1 MLRTGVM
8 IFFCAALAACGDPL
22 GGIPRIS
29 DVELAPNDPVAQALP
44 TDEEIAREGFFGTP
58 AAQGQ
63 AVAALDGDAAPV
75 ASEPPRKGGFLGLL
89 RRAVPRAQPGVVEAQ
104 GASTQLDGAQSGSE
118 DLPAANGDASQLED
132 VGQWTEL
139 AALSPTDTAQEAQ
152 EPKRRGL
159 FARLTGGDA
168 GRAPAESDILEVEYG
183 TQLPY
188 GVIARS
194 CAAKRKPMGRKVES
208 SAGGYKLYDTNPGAT
223 GLRTFYITGF
233 ADGCPRQITAA
244 QALLGAPSLYE
255 QLHYGPAGQH
265 LPVGDTDTAYEKV
278 KGRICGARKGKPCG
292 AKMRQLERDTFFV
305 NTYARPKDNT
315 QWSELLIHKGE
326 VVATSRKSSG

>member
-1 MLRTGVM
+1 M
-8 IFFCAALAACGDPL
+8 AACGDPL

-63 AVAALDGDAAPV
+63 AVVALDGDAAPV

-89 RRAVPRAQPGVVEAQ
+89 RRAVPRAQPGVIEAQ

-118 DLPAANGDASQLED
+118 DLSAANGDASQLED
-132 VGQWTEL
+132 VGQGTEL

-159 FARLTGGDA
+159 FARLTSGDA

-208 SAGGYKLYDTNPGAT
+208 SAGATSFTIPIRGRPGCGHSTLPDSLMDARVRSRQRRRCWVH
-223 GLRTFYITGF
+223 LRCMSNYIT
-233 ADGCPRQITAA
+233 A
-244 QALLGAPSLYE
+244 
-255 QLHYGPAGQH
+255 
-265 LPVGDTDTAYEKV
+265 LPVN
-278 KGRICGARKGKPCG
+278 ICQSGTRTRPMKRSKAGSVARARANPAEPRCG
-292 AKMRQLERDTFFV
+292 SWNGTHFL
-305 NTYARPKDNT
+305 
-315 QWSELLIHKGE
+315 
-326 VVATSRKSSG
+326 